1 MPSDSRMASL
11 LHTRQRVLLQVTPLS
26 KRNPWFTVRPSVLSC
41 GSMWREVMALST
53 TAAPAR
59 AFSFTKFPLPKIRGY
74 GVQMLWTPR
83 KNMRRST
90 SPDPMTLPVS
100 YSRTVSCHLQPR
112 VWSWEWQL
120 VTDDQVPA
128 SLTTRVMHFL
138 RSTSNTVRLWRLGVL
153 LITLASK
160 FVGMSQHF
168 KCLFCSLHPY

>member
-26 KRNPWFTVRPSVLSC
+26 KRNPWVTVRPSELSC

-120 VTDDQVPA
+120 VTDDPASWWPWWSPCKLNHQSNAFSQIDLRYRYVLETRCIINHLSLQVRGYVPA
-128 SLTTRVMHFL
+128 L
-138 RSTSNTVRLWRLGVL
+138 
-153 LITLASK
+153 
-160 FVGMSQHF
+160 
-168 KCLFCSLHPY
+168 